1 MKIIAAFIATI
12 LSAVLLGYYASTFI
26 TLYPQGYADILVAPS
41 GSEVNLDG
49 KRSTAGKHKLPIGKH
64 TASITKN
71 GFKPLTQSFE
81 IKEGQTITV
90 AGVLESEEEN
100 WYEEHPDQSR
110 LAESIQS
117 QLNDNQAENETEK
130 NLLINELP
138 FISGGFVFEINT
150 GRPLVD
156 TGQSAI
162 YITAKSPEA
171 RKLALKWIR
180 AGGYD
185 PADMDIVFQNQAE
198 FEETI
203 GVK

>member
-1 MKIIAAFIATI
+1 MEK
-12 LSAVLLGYYASTFI
+12 
-26 TLYPQGYADILVAPS
+26 
-41 GSEVNLDG
+41 
-49 KRSTAGKHKLPIGKH
+49 
-64 TASITKN
+64 SIKGT
-71 GFKPLTQSFE
+71 
-81 IKEGQTITV
+81 
-90 AGVLESEEEN
+90 
-100 WYEEHPDQSR
+100 
-110 LAESIQS
+110 
-117 QLNDNQAENETEK
+117 ETEK

-185 PADMDIVFQNQAE
+185 PAEMDIVFQNQAE
-198 FEETI
+198 FEETV